1 MSPSQWGAN
10 GPISAAEFREIQ
22 AQVAAKKVADFGGYA
37 NEKRPNGRRRFNKEQ
52 SDKWAKSPNA
62 NIDHMQAFL
71 DDDFTMAD
79 VDWNDEGWDFL
90 AYH

>member
-1 MSPSQWGAN
+1 MSPSYWGTN
-10 GPISAAEFREIQ
+10 GPISAAEFRQMQ
-22 AQVAAKKVADFGGYA
+22 AQVAAKKVANFGGYA
-37 NEKRPNGRRRFNKEQ
+37 NEKRSNGRRRFNKAT
-52 SDKWAKSPNA
+52 SDKAVLSPNT
-62 NIDHMQAFL
+62 NIEHMQAFL